1 MKLTSSGRTHSAA
14 MIRSPSF
21 SRSSSSMMTAIF
33 PWRRSSRISSI
44 VLNAA
49 ISALGSRFG
58 HEPFKIARNDIDFD
72 VYFISRPKLAQRRDG
87 KGMRNDVDIE
97 MQARNV
103 VDGQADPVDADRS
116 LCRHEPREIR
126 RQLELHAPGSCVL
139 RHSPQRAQR
148 IHVAADQVSAE
159 RIARPQ
165 TGLEI
170 DVRADAH

>member
-33 PWRRSSRISSI
+33 PRRRSSRISSI

-49 ISALGSRFG
+49 ISALGSSFG

-72 VYFISRPKLAQRRDG
+72 VYFISQPKLAQRGDG
-87 KGMRNDVDIE
+87 KGMRNDVDVE
-97 MQARNV
+97 MRAGNI
-103 VDGQADPVDADRS
+103 VDGQAHSVDADRS
-116 LCRHEPREIR
+116 LGRHEAQQIR
-126 RQLELHAPGSCVL
+126 RQFELHAPGSCVL
-139 RHSPQRAQR
+139 RHPPQRAKR

-159 RIARPQ
+159 RIARAQ

-170 DVRADAH
+170 